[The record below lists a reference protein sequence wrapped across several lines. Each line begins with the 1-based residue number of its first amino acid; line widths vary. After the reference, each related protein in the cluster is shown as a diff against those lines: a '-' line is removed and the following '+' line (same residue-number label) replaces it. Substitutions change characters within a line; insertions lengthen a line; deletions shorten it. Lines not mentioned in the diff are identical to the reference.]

1 MTAAA
6 LGKSGARASSAKEW
20 PASLWMETARPRP
33 DLGKPGGQDGADVI
47 IVGGGYTG
55 LSAARRF
62 VERGVRP
69 LIVEAIGIGWG
80 ASGRNG
86 GVLSPKFRL
95 AIPVIAR
102 QQGLDVAR
110 RMAELGH
117 EAVDAVKE
125 AVRRDGIDDAD
136 LTMTGNL
143 RCAHSPSAFDA
154 LKDEARTM
162 REDFGDETS
171 RILDRDEVAEETGSA
186 DFVGGVLVSHAG
198 LIHPLNYTL
207 GLAESLRAS
216 GVDIWESAPATS
228 IRQDGSE
235 VVVETPVGTIRAK
248 RVLLATNGY
257 SDLTHG
263 TAAIRR
269 SVIPFRSA
277 MVATGPL
284 SEELR
289 ARLLRHGRSYSET
302 RRMMRWFRPYRDRL
316 IFGGRGA
323 FGRNDSKA
331 AFDALEQAMV
341 RVFPDL
347 AGVPVTHR
355 WSGLVAMTLDAVP
368 QIGRLDDR
376 ISFALGYNGA
386 GIAMASLMGRYA
398 ADVALGDRPYLAL
411 LGPKQLQNVPFYSLR
426 EPAVRVVAGWY
437 QFLDA
442 IGV

>member
-6 LGKSGARASSAKEW
+6 PGKSGARASSAKEW
-20 PASLWMETARPRP
+20 PASLWMETGRPRP
-33 DLGKPGGQDGADVI
+33 VLGEPGGQDCADVV

-55 LSAARRF
+55 LSAAGRF
-62 VERGVRP
+62 VERGIRP
-69 LIVEAIGIGWG
+69 LIVEANGIGWG

-86 GVLSPKFRL
+86 GVLSPKSRL

-102 QQGLDVAR
+102 QHGLDVAR

-117 EAVDAVKE
+117 EAVDAVRE
-125 AVRRDGIDDAD
+125 AVRRDGIDDAN

-154 LKDEARTM
+154 LRDEARTM

-171 RILDRDEVAEETGSA
+171 RILDRDEVAAETGSA

-207 GLAESLRAS
+207 GLAEGLRAR
-216 GVDIWESAPATS
+216 GVDIWEGAPATS

-257 SDLTHG
+257 SDLANG

-284 SEELR
+284 SEEIR
-289 ARLLRHGRSYSET
+289 AQLLRHGRSYSET

-398 ADVALGDRPYLAL
+398 ADVVLGDRPYLGL
-411 LGPKQLQNVPFYSLR
+411 LGPKQLQKVPFYSLR

>member
-1 MTAAA
+1 
-6 LGKSGARASSAKEW
+6 
-20 PASLWMETARPRP
+20 METARARP
-33 DLGKPGGQDGADVI
+33 VLGEPGGQDSADVV

-69 LIVEAIGIGWG
+69 LIVEANGIGWG

-95 AIPVIAR
+95 AIPAIAR
-102 QQGLDVAR
+102 QHGLDVAR
-110 RMAELGH
+110 RMAGLGH
-117 EAVDAVKE
+117 EAVDAVRE

-207 GLAESLRAS
+207 GLAEGLLAK
-216 GVDIWESAPATS
+216 GVDIWEGAPATS

-248 RVLLATNGY
+248 HVLLATNGY
-257 SDLTHG
+257 SDLAHG
-263 TAAIRR
+263 TGAIRR

-323 FGRNDSKA
+323 FGRDDSKA

-398 ADVALGDRPYLAL
+398 ADVVLGDRPYLAL
-411 LGPKQLQNVPFYSLR
+411 LGPKQLQNIPFYSLR

-442 IGV
+442 IGM

>member
-1 MTAAA
+1 M
-6 LGKSGARASSAKEW
+6 ASSRGEW

-33 DLGKPGGQDGADVI
+33 DFGAPGGQESAAVV

-55 LSAARRF
+55 LSAAQRF
-62 VERGVRP
+62 VERGLKP
-69 LIVEAIGIGWG
+69 LIVEANGIGWG

-86 GVLSPKFRL
+86 GVVSPKFRYAL
-95 AIPVIAR
+95 PAIASR
-102 QQGLDVAR
+102 HGQGVAR

-117 EAVDAVKE
+117 EAVDAVKA
-125 AVRRDGIDDAD
+125 AVLRDGIDDAD
-136 LTMTGNL
+136 LAMTGNV
-143 RCAHSPSAFDA
+143 RCAHSSSAFDA
-154 LKDEARTM
+154 LKAEARTM
-162 REDFGDETS
+162 REDFGDETI
-171 RILDRDEVAEETGSA
+171 RILDRDEVADETGSR

-198 LIHPLNYTL
+198 LIHPLNYAL
-207 GLAESLRAS
+207 GLAEGALRR
-216 GVDIWESAPATS
+216 GVRIWENAPATS
-228 IRQDGSE
+228 IRQDGAE
-235 VVVETPVGTIRAK
+235 VVVETPLGTVRAK

-257 SDLTHG
+257 SDLAPG

-302 RRMMRWFRPYRDRL
+302 RRMMRWFRPCRDRL

-323 FGRNDSKA
+323 FGKDDSQA
-331 AFDALEQAMV
+331 AFDALERAMH

-347 AGVPVTHR
+347 RDVPITHR

-368 QIGRLDDR
+368 QVGRLDDR

-398 ADVALGDRPYLAL
+398 ADVALGETPDLAL
-411 LGPKQLQNVPFYSLR
+411 LGRTKLSNVPFYPLR
-426 EPAVRVVAGWY
+426 EPAVRLTAGWY
-437 QFLDA
+437 QFLDT
-442 IGV
+442 IGR